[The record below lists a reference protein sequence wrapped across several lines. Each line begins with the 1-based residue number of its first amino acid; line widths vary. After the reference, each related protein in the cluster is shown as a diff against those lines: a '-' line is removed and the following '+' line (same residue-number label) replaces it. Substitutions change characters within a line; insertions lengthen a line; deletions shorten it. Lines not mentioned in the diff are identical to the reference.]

1 MPQLTPQPLPFSSL
15 PGLSARQL
23 AEHYKLYLGYINKT
37 MEIWNL
43 LATADRQT
51 ANATYSPYREL
62 KLEETYAY
70 NGVKLHEL
78 YFGNLGGT
86 DGPPSGEVSFFLQ
99 RDFGSVDAW
108 VRDFRALGLSA
119 RGWAVL
125 ALDLDDR
132 TLHNFLL
139 DAHNLGGIQRT
150 IPLLVL
156 DVYEHAYFI
165 DYGTNRSGYLDA
177 FFANI
182 DWEEVNRRLR
192 VYLARSALVPTLK
205 AELFA

>member
-1 MPQLTPQPLPFSSL
+1 MAQLTPRPLPYTSL
-15 PGLSARQL
+15 PGLSARL
-23 AEHYKLYLGYINKT
+23 LTEHYKLYLGYVNKT
-37 MEIWNL
+37 NEIWSL
-43 LATADRQT
+43 LRTVNRQT

-62 KLEETYAY
+62 KLEETYAL

-99 RDFGSVDAW
+99 RDFGSTEAW
-108 VRDFRALGLSA
+108 ARDFRALGLSA
-119 RGWAVL
+119 RGWGIL

-139 DAHNLGGIQRT
+139 DAHNVGGIQRT
-150 IPLLVL
+150 APLLVL

-165 DYGTNRSGYLDA
+165 DYGANRSGYLDA

-192 VYLARSALVPTLK
+192 PYLARSAPVPTLNTDF
-205 AELFA
+205 FA